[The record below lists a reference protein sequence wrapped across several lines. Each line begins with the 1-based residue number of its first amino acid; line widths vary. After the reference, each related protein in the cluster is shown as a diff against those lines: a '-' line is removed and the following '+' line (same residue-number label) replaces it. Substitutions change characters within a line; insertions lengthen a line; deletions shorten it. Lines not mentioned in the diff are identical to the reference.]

1 VRVSCGVGSC
11 VFDSALYEVVRFRRR
26 VEHVLREHRE
36 GVRDGEANRV
46 RREEVFGCLRKGRFV
61 CGVARIRV
69 GFGMSRMLREVNQAR
84 PHQTMKICDPERNR
98 SARKADNRTARTNVH
113 CPAIDDLFAS
123 LGDGEKSS
131 RDGFQELGANPVH
144 LVHDTSS

>member
-1 VRVSCGVGSC
+1 MRVSCSVCSC
-11 VFDSALYEVVRFRRR
+11 VFNSSLYEVVRFRGR
-26 VEHVLREHRE
+26 VEHILREHRE
-36 GVRDGEANRV
+36 GVGDGETNRV
-46 RREEVFGCLRKGRFV
+46 HRGEVFGCLGESRFV

-69 GFGMSRMLREVNQAR
+69 GFGVSRMLREVNQAR
-84 PHQTMKICDPERNR
+84 PHQTMEICDPERSR
-98 SARKADNRTARTNVH
+98 SDWETDNRATRTNVH

-123 LGDGEKSS
+123 LGNGKQSS